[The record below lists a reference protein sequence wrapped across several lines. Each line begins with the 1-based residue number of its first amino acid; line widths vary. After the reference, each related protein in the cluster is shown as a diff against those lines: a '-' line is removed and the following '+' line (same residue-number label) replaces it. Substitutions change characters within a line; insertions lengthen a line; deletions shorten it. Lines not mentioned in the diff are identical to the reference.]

1 MAPGMAALVRLS
13 RPNIPRSFK
22 AAGDSI
28 RPGPIRPSINTLAGA
43 TIGVA
48 SAGCRC
54 PAIFPVI
61 RNVYT
66 RDVVF
71 RYRCGC
77 CILAAAGLFTVRSL
91 PRGKAH
97 RGSDRKIEN
106 CVSVMNLRA

>member
-13 RPNIPRSFK
+13 QPNIPRSFK
-22 AAGDSI
+22 AAGDFI

-43 TIGVA
+43 TIGVT

-66 RDVVF
+66 RMLRSV
-71 RYRCGC
+71 
-77 CILAAAGLFTVRSL
+77 IAAAAAYLLL
-91 PRGKAH
+91 PAYSPFVLCRGAKPIVEATEKS
-97 RGSDRKIEN
+97 RI
-106 CVSVMNLRA
+106 VSA